1 MCAFVDCDDDLPS
14 ASQQELLEFQ
24 SNDIETYLSL
34 PQQLAL
40 EYQEEVRDAE
50 AHVAEYFEDQVGG
63 VFAVGEHVHVER
75 VAGSFSRTFQL
86 YFNRFKISID
96 DLDEV
101 TAGDVIPTIDL
112 ILEHILEQV
121 LQDVGDTDRVRL
133 RLESRGLDRPI
144 YTSITQKNQ
153 LTVYRWMADVARVL
167 NSHEDFALDDS
178 FYVMVEYCKVPGG
191 GCLDL
196 LPDLLTSTLLRK
208 RSVICIGN
216 ADNLCLAR
224 CLVVAK
230 ARIDDPGLFRRIRY
244 IRSAEQ
250 RKQAKALQAAA
261 GLPERICSLQDLPAF
276 ERVSVHLIG

>member
-1 MCAFVDCDDDLPS
+1 M
-14 ASQQELLEFQ
+14 
-24 SNDIETYLSL
+24 
-34 PQQLAL
+34 
-40 EYQEEVRDAE
+40 
-50 AHVAEYFEDQVGG
+50 
-63 VFAVGEHVHVER
+63 HVER

-86 YFNRFKISID
+86 FFDRYK
-96 DLDEV
+96 V
-101 TAGDVIPTIDL
+101 TVNNLGEIVPSDTIPTIDL
-112 ILEHILEQV
+112 ILVHILEEV
-121 LQDVGDTDRVRL
+121 LRDVRNTDRVRL

-167 NSHEDFALDDS
+167 NSHEDFAMDDS

-191 GCLDL
+191 GCLDS
-196 LPDLLTSTLLRK
+196 LPDLLTKTLIRK

-230 ARIDDPGLFRRIRY
+230 ARVDDPALFQRIRHN
-244 IRSAEQ
+244 RSAKQ

-276 ERVSVHLIG
+276 ERVSLHFLS